1 MIGLPVI
8 KVEGSKIN
16 ILILLSKKECSLC
29 NLAEDMVLK
38 NIKENDWSLK
48 KVDIEND
55 LNLIS
60 SFSVK
65 LSDFNIKI
73 PKVVFMKIDEVVK
86 INLNYNYELQN

>member
-16 ILILLSKKECSLC
+16 ILILLYKKECSLC

-55 LNLIS
+55 LNL
-60 SFSVK
+60 FDEFK
-65 LSDFNIKI
+65 YKI
-73 PKVVFMKIDEVVK
+73 PVLHRPDNNTYIYWPFPLSKLKKF
-86 INLNYNYELQN
+86 LT